1 MPAKYSALAFFFRTS
16 KPVVWRQKYL
26 PEVESILSAWK
37 SYSFQGM
44 DSYSS
49 YPVSRKRAEWQ
60 NAHFEWKKKKR
71 ISFSVHWIQCDAWI
85 EERIWGKWGC
95 RGQCF
100 KNTAIKQTEVVWL
113 QNESSTF
120 LFLFFSPENGITLE
134 MPSENAGLYSKLIT
148 AVWTSVW
155 FIYRSLKNFTFMT
168 VITL

>member
-16 KPVVWRQKYL
+16 KPVVWRQKSL

-49 YPVSRKRAEWQ
+49 YPVSRKWAEWQ
-60 NAHFEWKKKKR
+60 NAHFEWKKKKGYHFP
-71 ISFSVHWIQCDAWI
+71 STGCDAWI
-85 EERIWGKWGC
+85 EERIWGKWGR

-120 LFLFFSPENGITLE
+120 FFVFSPENGISLE